1 MLFVTYHADS
11 GALISVTDT
20 PPAADPTT
28 CTRAISA
35 DSVELHTWDVNIR
48 QFRDEAG
55 VAAARTLTGLQYM
68 TRFTQAE
75 LETIYGLADVNLS
88 VRVWV
93 KMFERADVVD
103 LDDARTVTGLQQLEA
118 AGILATGRAAEIL
131 S

>member
-11 GALISVTDT
+11 GVLISVTDA

-35 DSVELHTWDVNIR
+35 DSVELHTWDVNTR
-48 QFRDEAG
+48 QFREEIG
-55 VAAARTLTGLQYM
+55 VAVRTLTGLQYM
-68 TRFTQAE
+68 SRFTQEE
-75 LETIYGLADVNLS
+75 LEKIYGLADVNLA

-103 LDDARTVTGLQQLEA
+103 LDDARTVTGLQRLEA
-118 AGILATGRAAEIL
+118 AGILGKGRAAEIL

>member
-1 MLFVTYHADS
+1 MLFVTYNADS

-20 PPAADPTT
+20 PPTADPAT

-35 DSVELHTWDVNIR
+35 DSVELHTWDAHTR

-55 VAAARTLTGLQYM
+55 VAERTLTGLQYM

-75 LETIYGLADVNLS
+75 LETIYGLSDTNLA

>member
-20 PPAADPTT
+20 PPVADPTT

-35 DSVELHTWDVNIR
+35 DSVELHTWDVNTR

-103 LDDARTVTGLQQLEA
+103 LDDARTVTGLQRLEA
-118 AGILATGRAAEIL
+118 AGILAAGRAAEIL

>member
-20 PPAADPTT
+20 PPVADPAT

-35 DSVELHTWDVNIR
+35 DSGELHTWDANTR
-48 QFRDEAG
+48 QFRDEG
-55 VAAARTLTGLQYM
+55 VAAARTLTRLQYM

-75 LETIYGLADVNLS
+75 LETIYGLSDTNMA

-103 LDDARTVTGLQQLEA
+103 LDDARTVTGLQRLEA
-118 AGILATGRAAEIL
+118 AGILGAGRAAEIL